1 MSLSIAQREVKK
13 LVEQRHFVRVSLFLS
28 FSVAIERS
36 SGRRKE
42 GRKEERGTRC
52 HSGISRP
59 LFTIRVFWRI
69 ACACQI
75 FEAAGQNSAI
85 SGSERSRRRRKETRP
100 GNGEEEEPPSKIN
113 RSGMDPSG
121 NKLP

>member
-42 GRKEERGTRC
+42 GRKGNTL
-52 HSGISRP
+52 P
-59 LFTIRVFWRI
+59 LRH
-69 ACACQI
+69 
-75 FEAAGQNSAI
+75 FEAVVYHPRFLADRVCLS
-85 SGSERSRRRRKETRP
+85 
-100 GNGEEEEPPSKIN
+100 
-113 RSGMDPSG
+113 DF
-121 NKLP
+121 